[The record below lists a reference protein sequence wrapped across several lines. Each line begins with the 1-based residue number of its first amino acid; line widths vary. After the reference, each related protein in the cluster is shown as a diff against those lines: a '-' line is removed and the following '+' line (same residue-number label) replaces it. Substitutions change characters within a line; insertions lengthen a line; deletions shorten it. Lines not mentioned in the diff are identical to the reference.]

1 MEELDDLK
9 SHRHRWFTW
18 IIYWGTRWAECRQFR
33 EIIWIIQLP
42 SLKLSEPLR
51 INWVFGCQNY
61 LLELYVNL
69 TRKKTTKGR
78 SSIFQYD
85 VKKTKLRYAGES
97 DRTLPGCEPQ
107 VISWSNHA
115 ICSSLFSFSSFCRS
129 FHQGQVFG
137 EKWLLLYL

>member
-1 MEELDDLK
+1 MTGFEQLK
-9 SHRHRWFTW
+9 SYKHRWFTW
-18 IIYWGTRWAECRQFR
+18 IIYRGTRGAECRRFR

-69 TRKKTTKGR
+69 TRKKTKKGR

-85 VKKTKLRYAGES
+85 ISKL
-97 DRTLPGCEPQ
+97 
-107 VISWSNHA
+107 N
-115 ICSSLFSFSSFCRS
+115 
-129 FHQGQVFG
+129 
-137 EKWLLLYL
+137 